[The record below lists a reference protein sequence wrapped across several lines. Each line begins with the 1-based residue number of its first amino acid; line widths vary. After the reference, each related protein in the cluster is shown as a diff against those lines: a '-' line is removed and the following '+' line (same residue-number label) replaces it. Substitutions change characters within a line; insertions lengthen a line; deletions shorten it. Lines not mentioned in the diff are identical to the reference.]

1 MELWS
6 SEIVFFTSDETAVEF
21 IEEEEAKVNV
31 EDVST
36 CDEDGGLMETGELR
50 LVFTS
55 AKDDDDDCT
64 WTKSGNSL
72 LATSIANEVVDG
84 EAVMVDDEAEVM
96 VDDDVGA
103 GGRDSTAR
111 PHEILCISE
120 DDDGGGGMIPDSM
133 EACRDKVEEKSGE
146 DVGADLSTTI
156 HSRFA
161 EFQSYN
167 SNLSP

>member
-1 MELWS
+1 MRN
-6 SEIVFFTSDETAVEF
+6 IFD
-21 IEEEEAKVNV
+21 KRPNNG
-31 EDVST
+31 VST
-36 CDEDGGLMETGELR
+36 KRQRSVPNAPVGEKIPNGKFYVVVAHRPETGELR

-55 AKDDDDDCT
+55 AKDDDDDCA
-64 WTKSGNSL
+64 WTKSGDSL

-84 EAVMVDDEAEVM
+84 KAVMVDDEAEVM
-96 VDDDVGA
+96 VDDDVRA

-133 EACRDKVEEKSGE
+133 EACRDKAEEKSGE
-146 DVGADLSTTI
+146 DVGADLSATI

-161 EFQSYN
+161 EFQS
-167 SNLSP
+167 